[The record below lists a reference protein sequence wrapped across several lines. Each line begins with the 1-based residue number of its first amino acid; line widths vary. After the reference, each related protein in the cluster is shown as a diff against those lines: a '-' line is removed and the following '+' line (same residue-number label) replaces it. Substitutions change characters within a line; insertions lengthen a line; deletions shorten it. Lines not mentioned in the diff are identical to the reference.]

1 VAVDAD
7 IGTDQADDFIQPDDD
22 TPAPGD
28 GDTLQREQRDG
39 HPADSDAMAHI
50 PAPARRSTLPLG
62 LVVVSVLI
70 VGLGCLAAW
79 WGYQTLQARSA
90 DQQRAMFLAAGRQAA
105 EDLTTIDY
113 TAVDANIKRILD
125 ASTGIFY
132 DEFHKNAQGFV
143 DVVTN
148 AKSKSDGSVTAAGI
162 ETISGDTAQI
172 LASVSVKMT
181 NTGAPE
187 QQPRLWRM
195 RITLQRR
202 PNGTKVSNVGF
213 VP

>member
-7 IGTDQADDFIQPDDD
+7 IGTDQADDFIPLDDD
-22 TPAPGD
+22 APAPGD
-28 GDTLQREQRDG
+28 GDALQREQRDG
-39 HPADSDAMAHI
+39 DLADSDAKVQI
-50 PAPARRSTLPLG
+50 PAPRSTLRLG
-62 LVVVSVLI
+62 LVVVIILI
-70 VGLGCLAAW
+70 LGLGCLAAW
-79 WGYQTLQARSA
+79 WGYQTLQAQRA

-113 TAVDANIKRILD
+113 TAIDANIKRILD
-125 ASTGIFY
+125 SSTGSFY
-132 DEFHKNAQGFV
+132 DEFHKNTQGFV

-148 AKSKSDGSVTAAGI
+148 AKSKSEGSVTAAGI
-162 ETISGDTAQI
+162 ETINGDTAQI

-195 RITLQRR
+195 RISLQRG

>member
-1 VAVDAD
+1 MAVDAD
-7 IGTDQADDFIQPDDD
+7 IGTDQADDFIPLDDD
-22 TPAPGD
+22 APAPGD
-28 GDTLQREQRDG
+28 GDALQREQRDG
-39 HPADSDAMAHI
+39 DLADSDAKVQI
-50 PAPARRSTLPLG
+50 PAPRSTLRLG
-62 LVVVSVLI
+62 LVVVIILI
-70 VGLGCLAAW
+70 LGLGCLAAW
-79 WGYQTLQARSA
+79 WGYQTLQARRA

-113 TAVDANIKRILD
+113 TAIDANIKRILD
-125 ASTGIFY
+125 LSTGSFY
-132 DEFHKNAQGFV
+132 DEFHKNTQGFV

-148 AKSKSDGSVTAAGI
+148 AKSKSEGSVTAAGI
-162 ETISGDTAQI
+162 ETINGDTAQI

-195 RITLQRR
+195 RISLQRG

>member
-1 VAVDAD
+1 MAVDAD

-79 WGYQTLQARSA
+79 WGCQTLQAQRA
-90 DQQRAMFLAAGRQAA
+90 DQQRAAFLAAGRQAA

>member
-1 VAVDAD
+1 MAVDAD
-7 IGTDQADDFIQPDDD
+7 IGTDQADDFIPLDDD
-22 TPAPGD
+22 APAPGD
-28 GDTLQREQRDG
+28 GDALQREQRDG
-39 HPADSDAMAHI
+39 DLADSDAKVQI
-50 PAPARRSTLPLG
+50 PAPRSTLRLG
-62 LVVVSVLI
+62 LVVVIILI
-70 VGLGCLAAW
+70 LGLGCLAAW
-79 WGYQTLQARSA
+79 WGYQTLQVRRA

-113 TAVDANIKRILD
+113 TAIDANIKRILD
-125 ASTGIFY
+125 LSTGSFY
-132 DEFHKNAQGFV
+132 DEFHKNTQGFV

-148 AKSKSDGSVTAAGI
+148 AKSKSEGSVTAAGI
-162 ETISGDTAQI
+162 ETINGDTAQI

-195 RITLQRR
+195 RISLQRG

>member
-1 VAVDAD
+1 MAVDAD
-7 IGTDQADDFIQPDDD
+7 IGTDQADDFIPLDDD
-22 TPAPGD
+22 APAPGD
-28 GDTLQREQRDG
+28 GDALQREQRDG
-39 HPADSDAMAHI
+39 DLADSDAKVQI
-50 PAPARRSTLPLG
+50 PAPRSTLRLG
-62 LVVVSVLI
+62 LVVVIILI
-70 VGLGCLAAW
+70 LGLGCLAAW
-79 WGYQTLQARSA
+79 WGYQTLQARRA

-113 TAVDANIKRILD
+113 TAIDANIKRILD
-125 ASTGIFY
+125 SSTGSFY
-132 DEFHKNAQGFV
+132 DEFHKNTQGFV

-148 AKSKSDGSVTAAGI
+148 AKSKSEGSVTAAGI
-162 ETISGDTAQI
+162 ETINGDTAQI

-195 RITLQRR
+195 RISLQRG

>member
-7 IGTDQADDFIQPDDD
+7 IGTDQADDFIPLDDD
-22 TPAPGD
+22 APAPGD
-28 GDTLQREQRDG
+28 GDALQREQLDG
-39 HPADSDAMAHI
+39 DLADSDAKVQI
-50 PAPARRSTLPLG
+50 PAPRSTLRLG
-62 LVVVSVLI
+62 LVVVIILI
-70 VGLGCLAAW
+70 LGLGCLAAW
-79 WGYQTLQARSA
+79 WGYQTLQAQRA

-113 TAVDANIKRILD
+113 TAIDANIKRILD
-125 ASTGIFY
+125 LSTGSFY
-132 DEFHKNAQGFV
+132 DEFHKNTQGFV

-148 AKSKSDGSVTAAGI
+148 AKSKSEGSVTAAGI
-162 ETISGDTAQI
+162 ETINGDTAQI

-195 RITLQRR
+195 RISLQRG

>member
-1 VAVDAD
+1 MAVDAD
-7 IGTDQADDFIQPDDD
+7 IGTDQADDFIPLDDD
-22 TPAPGD
+22 APAPGD
-28 GDTLQREQRDG
+28 GDALQREQRDG
-39 HPADSDAMAHI
+39 DLADSDAKVQI
-50 PAPARRSTLPLG
+50 PAPRSTLRLG
-62 LVVVSVLI
+62 LVVVIILI
-70 VGLGCLAAW
+70 LGLGCLAAW
-79 WGYQTLQARSA
+79 WGYQTLQARRA

-113 TAVDANIKRILD
+113 TAIDANIKRILD
-125 ASTGIFY
+125 LSTGSFY
-132 DEFHKNAQGFV
+132 DEFQKNTQGFV

-148 AKSKSDGSVTAAGI
+148 AKSKSEGSVTAAGI
-162 ETISGDTAQI
+162 ETINGDTAQI

-195 RITLQRR
+195 RISLQRG

>member
-7 IGTDQADDFIQPDDD
+7 IGTDQADDFIPLDDD
-22 TPAPGD
+22 APAPGD
-28 GDTLQREQRDG
+28 GDALQREQRDG
-39 HPADSDAMAHI
+39 DLADSDAKVQI
-50 PAPARRSTLPLG
+50 PAPRSTLRLG
-62 LVVVSVLI
+62 LVVVIILI
-70 VGLGCLAAW
+70 LGLGCLAAW
-79 WGYQTLQARSA
+79 WGYQTLQARRA

-113 TAVDANIKRILD
+113 TAIDANIKRILD
-125 ASTGIFY
+125 LSTGSFY
-132 DEFHKNAQGFV
+132 DEFHKNTQGFV

-148 AKSKSDGSVTAAGI
+148 AKSKSEGSVTAAGI
-162 ETISGDTAQI
+162 ETINGDTAQI

-195 RITLQRR
+195 RISLQRG

>member
-7 IGTDQADDFIQPDDD
+7 IGTDQADDFIPLDDD
-22 TPAPGD
+22 APAPGD
-28 GDTLQREQRDG
+28 GDALQREQRDG
-39 HPADSDAMAHI
+39 DLADSDAKVQI
-50 PAPARRSTLPLG
+50 PAPRSTLRLG
-62 LVVVSVLI
+62 LVVVIILI
-70 VGLGCLAAW
+70 LGLGCLAAW
-79 WGYQTLQARSA
+79 WGYQTLQARRA

-113 TAVDANIKRILD
+113 TAIDANIKRILD
-125 ASTGIFY
+125 LSTGSFY
-132 DEFHKNAQGFV
+132 DEFHKNTQGFV

-148 AKSKSDGSVTAAGI
+148 AKSKSEGSVTAAGI
-162 ETISGDTAQI
+162 ETITGDTAQI

-195 RITLQRR
+195 RISLQRG

>member
-1 VAVDAD
+1 MAVDAD
-7 IGTDQADDFIQPDDD
+7 IGTDQADDFIPLDDD
-22 TPAPGD
+22 APAPGD
-28 GDTLQREQRDG
+28 GDALQREQRDG
-39 HPADSDAMAHI
+39 DLADSDAKIQI
-50 PAPARRSTLPLG
+50 PAPRSTLRLG
-62 LVVVSVLI
+62 LVVVIILI
-70 VGLGCLAAW
+70 LGLGCLAAW
-79 WGYQTLQARSA
+79 WGYQTLQARRA

-113 TAVDANIKRILD
+113 TAIDANIKRILD
-125 ASTGIFY
+125 LSTGSFY
-132 DEFHKNAQGFV
+132 DEFHKNTQGFV

-148 AKSKSDGSVTAAGI
+148 AKSKSEGSVTAAGI
-162 ETISGDTAQI
+162 ETINGDTAQI

-195 RITLQRR
+195 RISLQRG

>member
-113 TAVDANIKRILD
+113 TAIDANIKRILD
-125 ASTGIFY
+125 ASTGSFY
-132 DEFHKNAQGFV
+132 DEFRKNTQGFV

-148 AKSKSDGSVTAAGI
+148 AKSKSEGSVTAAGI
-162 ETISGDTAQI
+162 ETISGDTARI
-172 LASVSVKMT
+172 LISVSVKMT

-195 RITLQRR
+195 RITLQRG

>member
-1 VAVDAD
+1 MAVDAD
-7 IGTDQADDFIQPDDD
+7 IGTDQADDFIPLDDD
-22 TPAPGD
+22 APAPGD
-28 GDTLQREQRDG
+28 GDALQREQRDG
-39 HPADSDAMAHI
+39 DLADSDAKVQI
-50 PAPARRSTLPLG
+50 PAPRSTLRLG
-62 LVVVSVLI
+62 LVVVIILI
-70 VGLGCLAAW
+70 LGLGCLAAW
-79 WGYQTLQARSA
+79 WGYQTLQARRA

-113 TAVDANIKRILD
+113 TAIDANIKRILD
-125 ASTGIFY
+125 LSTGSFY
-132 DEFHKNAQGFV
+132 DEFHKNTQGFV

-148 AKSKSDGSVTAAGI
+148 AKSKSEGSVTAAGI
-162 ETISGDTAQI
+162 ETINGDTAQI

-195 RITLQRR
+195 RITLQRG